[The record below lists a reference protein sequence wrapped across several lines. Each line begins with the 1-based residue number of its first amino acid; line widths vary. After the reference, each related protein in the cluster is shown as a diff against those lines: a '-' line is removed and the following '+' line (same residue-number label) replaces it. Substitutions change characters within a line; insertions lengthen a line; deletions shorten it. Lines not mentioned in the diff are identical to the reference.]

1 MPPPELQRDVDGVPR
16 GQLILDGLLSLLDLQ
31 QQGVDV
37 YRGVSPERSPL
48 RVFGGQVAA
57 QALTAA
63 GRTVTDDR
71 VVHSLHGYFVRAG
84 DPRVPIDYQV
94 ERIRDGRSFTT
105 RRVTARQGG
114 QAIFTMAASFQVR
127 EDGVDHAT
135 AAPSTPDPE
144 SLPTYAERVAPFQ
157 DQLAGWGRFPRPF
170 DLRYV
175 NDPPWQSRLTGP
187 RPGLRNQVWFRP
199 DGVVPDD
206 DLVHVCLLAY
216 LSDLTL
222 LDSLLA
228 SHALTHGTDQLQL
241 ASLDHAMWFH
251 RPVRLDDWVL
261 YDTES
266 PSAAGGRGLVT
277 GRFFARDGS
286 MLATV
291 VQEGLIRVR

>member
-1 MPPPELQRDVDGVPR
+1 MQRDVDGVPR
-16 GQLILDGLLSLLDLQ
+16 GQLVLDGLLQLLALQ
-31 QQGVDV
+31 QLGEDLF
-37 YRGVSPERSPL
+37 RGVSPERSPV

-63 GRTVTDDR
+63 GRTVGADR
-71 VVHSLHGYFVRAG
+71 PVHSLHGYFVRAG
-84 DPRVPIDYQV
+84 DPRIPIDYQV

-105 RRVTARQGG
+105 RRVTALQGE
-114 QAIFTMAASFQVR
+114 QVIFTMAASFQVR
-127 EDGVDHAT
+127 EVGVDHAT
-135 AAPSTPDPE
+135 AAPVTPDPE

-157 DQLAGWGRFPRPF
+157 DQLSGWGRFPRPF
-170 DLRYV
+170 DVRYV
-175 NDPPWQSRLTGP
+175 NDPPWQSRLAGP

-277 GRFFARDGS
+277 GRFFARDGA
-286 MLATV
+286 MMATV
-291 VQEGLIRVR
+291 VQEGLIRIR